1 LASQQSSPSQRAS
14 PSKRNRSSLENKD
27 HLAKLR
33 ANPQDDDF
41 FFSQAGP
48 LGRIAVS
55 TQEAKLIKEAEQ
67 RDAVEVLK
75 DTEEERLK
83 RLKEA
88 EADNEPRWI
97 NDAG

>member
-1 LASQQSSPSQRAS
+1 
-14 PSKRNRSSLENKD
+14 
-27 HLAKLR
+27 
-33 ANPQDDDF
+33 
-41 FFSQAGP
+41 
-48 LGRIAVS
+48 VS

-67 RDAVEVLK
+67 RDAAEVLK